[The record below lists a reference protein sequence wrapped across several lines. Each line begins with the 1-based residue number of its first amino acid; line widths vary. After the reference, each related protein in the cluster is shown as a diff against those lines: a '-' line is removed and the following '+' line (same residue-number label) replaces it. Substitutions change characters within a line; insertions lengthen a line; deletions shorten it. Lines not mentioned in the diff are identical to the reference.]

1 MYTNDTTVYCTGKNV
16 DQAVA
21 QPNKALEEL
30 YT

>member
-1 MYTNDTTVYCTGKNV
+1 MYADDTTVYSIGENV

-21 QPNKALEEL
+21 QLNKALEEL